1 MRKKTEIILNKVINT
16 FVHNGIKCDVLEP
29 EIEPNQQKIS
39 DIDFMA
45 KHIWI
50 INKDKQ
56 RQKLTLNK
64 TQLAIENKINELKSA
79 GIPPRIIILKAR
91 QEGVTTYFQGK
102 MMADSSQNMDRNSLI
117 VSHEK
122 DSTNAIFAKSKFMY
136 EMLDDDIKPLQR
148 ASNARE
154 INFNT
159 PLHYKGDG
167 IGLNSKIVVKIAGK
181 ESIGR
186 SDTYSYV
193 HLSEYAFWKGVG
205 ENSPSNQ
212 MSAIMQAV
220 PENINTIA
228 IIEST
233 AKGYNDFKDVWDKAV
248 AGENGWIPL
257 FFPWFFMD
265 EYRKQFTSE
274 KEKQNFIDTM
284 DSYEKDIQVAHNLE
298 LEQLNWHRNT
308 KKVKCNNS
316 VDKMKQENPN
326 TPEEAFIFSGVP
338 VFDND
343 LVAQRID
350 VLNKKYKIKPLKQG
364 KFTYKFYNPETRDRI
379 VDHTI
384 KFNQV
389 YSNEFEG
396 LKVENVIIYEEPL
409 PGYPYVIGG
418 DTKGEGKDF
427 YTATVI
433 NNITGNRAATLRM
446 QISSSKLYTFQLYCL
461 GKYYNNALISIE
473 INFNTA
479 PIEDLQLQLLYPRLY
494 HRRVY
499 DSARG
504 EYQKKYGWKTDGNTR
519 PFIIDREIECVKESI
534 YNFNDINTLREML
547 TFAEDKNGRP
557 DAMSGKHDDLLFSDM
572 IAEESR
578 RQQTRTIDKSM
589 TNDIIIDVEE
599 EYDLEEDDY
608 DVDNHLAD

>member
-1 MRKKTEIILNKVINT
+1 MKNTLLLKKEITAKRIILNNPVNKQ
-16 FVHNGIKCDVLEP
+16 L
-29 EIEPNQQKIS
+29 S

-50 INKDKQ
+50 INKNKQ
-56 RQKLTLNK
+56 RQKLILNK
-64 TQLAIENKINELKSA
+64 TQLAIENKIIELKSA

-102 MMADSSQNMDRNSLI
+102 MMADSSQHMDRNSLI
-117 VSHEK
+117 VAHEQ

-136 EMLDDDIKPLQR
+136 ENLDEDVKPLNR

-154 INFNT
+154 LIFDK

-186 SDTYSYV
+186 GDTYSYV
-193 HLSEYAFWKGVG
+193 HMSEYAFWKGNND
-205 ENSPSNQ
+205 NSPSSQ
-212 MSAIMQAV
+212 LTAIMQAV
-220 PENINTIA
+220 PENVDTLA

-248 AGENGWIPL
+248 AGENGWVPL
-257 FFPWFFMD
+257 FFPWFVMD
-265 EYRKQFTSE
+265 EYRKPFESAE
-274 KEKQNFIDTM
+274 EKQNFVDTM
-284 DSYEKDIQVAHNLE
+284 DDYEKEIQAAHGLE
-298 LEQLNWHRNT
+298 LEQLSWYRYT
-308 KKVKCNNS
+308 KKVKCNNNY
-316 VDKMKQENPN
+316 DKMKQENPS

-343 LVAQRID
+343 LVSQRIN
-350 VLNKKYKIKPLKQG
+350 VLTNKYKVNPPKQG
-364 KFTYKFYNPETRDRI
+364 KFTYKFYNPDTRDRI

-389 YSNEFEG
+389 YNRKFEG
-396 LKVENVIIYEEPL
+396 LKVENIIIYEEPL
-409 PGYPYVIGG
+409 PGYPYAIGG

-446 QISSSKLYTFQLYCL
+446 QINNSKNYTFQIYCL

-479 PIEDLQLQLLYPRLY
+479 PVEDLQLQLLYPRLY

-499 DSARG
+499 DSAKG

-519 PFIIDREIECVKESI
+519 PLIIDREIECVNESI
-534 YNFNDINTLREML
+534 ENFNDINTLREML

-557 DAMSGKHDDLLFSDM
+557 DAMSGKHDDLLLSDM
-572 IAEESR
+572 IAEETR
-578 RQQTRTIDKSM
+578 RQQSRTIDNKIE
-589 TNDIIIDVEE
+589 NDIVVE
-599 EYDLEEDDY
+599 YDDDLEEDDY
-608 DVDNHLAD
+608 NYMGNHLAD